1 MHKNPIVLSEG
12 FFQRD
17 LLNSNPSLRR
27 KTRIFTWNFYPR
39 PLPPLQMHNSGR
51 NLVCLFVSEFSSWS
65 PLRQWPIFCSNA
77 PSKGNEVECHRV
89 PLTIFRSPDRFQR
102 KSMLSSW
109 PSRDNAVLL
118 LSTVALA
125 GGFNRIFWA
134 PGTCLGWGC
143 YRW

>member
-1 MHKNPIVLSEG
+1 
-12 FFQRD
+12 
-17 LLNSNPSLRR
+17 
-27 KTRIFTWNFYPR
+27 
-39 PLPPLQMHNSGR
+39 MHNSGR
-51 NLVCLFVSEFSSWS
+51 RLVCLFVSEFSSWS

-109 PSRDNAVLL
+109 PGRDNAVLL

-125 GGFNRIFWA
+125 GGFNKTFGH
-134 PGTCLGWGC
+134 PGHVYDEESSL
-143 YRW
+143 RMLSVIILDLKKPQS